1 MTDGKKE
8 IEEWIGVG
16 RRKTSVASVR
26 VRPGTG
32 KVDINGREFKEYFVQ
47 DIQQLTVMSPFK
59 HVSGKGS
66 WDLIVRVRGGGIEA
80 QAEALRL
87 GIARALVERDETLRH
102 EFKELGYMTRDSRKK
117 ERKKYGRAGARKR
130 FQFSKR

>member
-1 MTDGKKE
+1 MTDGKNE
-8 IEEWIGVG
+8 IEEWLGVG

-26 VRPGTG
+26 IRPGTG
-32 KVDINGREFKEYFVQ
+32 KVDINGREFKEYFPQ
-47 DIQQLTVMSPFK
+47 DIQQMTAMSPFK
-59 HVSGKGS
+59 LVSGKGS
-66 WDLIVRVRGGGIEA
+66 WDMIVRVRGGGVEA

-87 GIARALVERDETLRH
+87 GIARALVERDETLR
-102 EFKELGYMTRDSRKK
+102 EGFKDLGYLTRDSRKK